1 MKKKI
6 ALLMVAAALLSGTLS
21 GCSGNFPQVVL
32 NMNSVGKNDVFA
44 INGADC
50 SKEEARL
57 YLCNY
62 QNIYG
67 YEYGIDLWNYDFGD
81 IPEEETLTAY
91 VKEVA
96 LVELTNVFC
105 MNQLA
110 QESGITLT
118 DEEMELIS
126 QLSTEYYE
134 TLSKDEIRY
143 IGLDKGKLKEFY
155 KKYAIAQKYYR
166 TLTENVSEEVSD
178 DEARVILLQQ
188 IFVTNASDAATIEQ
202 QLAEG
207 TGFGTL
213 YNTYNEAENGE
224 IYLARNTYTKEVDAV
239 VFNLDN
245 DEISG
250 KIQTDDGY
258 YFFKCLNK
266 YVEDMTEANK
276 ENIIVQRRK
285 EQFDNA
291 FATFIENSDFDL
303 NEKLWNKMELDTS
316 GTITTDS
323 FFKLYDKY
331 FES

>member
-6 ALLMVAAALLSGTLS
+6 ALLMLAAALLSSTLS
-21 GCSGNFPQVVL
+21 GCSGNFPQVVW

-67 YEYGIDLWNYDFGD
+67 YEYGINLWNYDFGESSED
-81 IPEEETLTAY
+81 ETLESY
-91 VKEVA
+91 VKEVT
-96 LVELTNVFC
+96 LTELANVFC

-118 DEEMELIS
+118 EEELELVS
-126 QLSTEYYE
+126 QISTEYYE

-155 KKYAIAQKYYR
+155 KKYAIAQKYYQ

-178 DEARVILLQQ
+178 DEARVVLLQQ
-188 IFVTNASDAATIEQ
+188 IFVTNASDADAIEQ
-202 QLAEG
+202 QLAQG
-207 TGFGTL
+207 SGFGTFYTN
-213 YNTYNEAENGE
+213 YNGTEV
-224 IYLARNTYTKEVDAV
+224 YLARNTYAEEVDAV

-250 KIQTDDGY
+250 KIQTEEGY
-258 YFFKCLNK
+258 YFFRCLNK

-291 FATFIENSDFDL
+291 FETFIENSDFDL
-303 NEKLWNKMELDTS
+303 NEKVWNNIQIDTS
-316 GTITTDS
+316 GVITTDS
-323 FFKLYDKY
+323 FFKTYDTY
-331 FES
+331 FGS